1 MEWSRIT
8 KPYKVLLSI
17 YNYASNI
24 RKLEASDT
32 PEYIEA
38 YESMRTN
45 IDSLVLRI
53 PYYAYA
59 DNLGMTM
66 NDGQVAVAHSMFRH
80 DYLSL
85 GTGKSY
91 KIVDLGVVG
100 ATHWEVT
107 LNPVFNTPEKWKKD
121 TKDKPYF
128 HASVLNAIAKT
139 IVSDKTKRA
148 NINIEKFQNP

>member
-1 MEWSRIT
+1 MMQKDRLKEFWSGLELPNHL
-8 KPYKVLLSI
+8 KYFSLSTTMP
-17 YNYASNI
+17 ATFESF
-24 RKLEASDT
+24 EASDA
-32 PEYIEA
+32 PEYKEA
-38 YESMRTN
+38 YESIETN
-45 IDSLVLRI
+45 IDSLILRI

-66 NDGQVAVAHSMFRH
+66 NDGQVAVAHSMIRH

-107 LNPVFNTPEKWKKD
+107 LNPVFNTPEEWKKD
-121 TKDKPYF
+121 KKDKPYF
-128 HASVLNAIAKT
+128 NAPILRAIAKT
-139 IVSDKTKRA
+139 IESDK
-148 NINIEKFQNP
+148 N